1 MRRGLWIR
9 LWGYRSAK
17 RSDKASQTTC
27 THLTVL
33 GIAHPMGTEGRQ
45 NPRVVARLH
54 LPDPDATRV
63 RPQLLSHTMATGEL
77 MNELQRRRELNTLTK
92 PELIDGI
99 VRLEA
104 QLDAHDHDPHP
115 ENP

>member
-1 MRRGLWIR
+1 
-9 LWGYRSAK
+9 
-17 RSDKASQTTC
+17 
-27 THLTVL
+27 
-33 GIAHPMGTEGRQ
+33 
-45 NPRVVARLH
+45 
-54 LPDPDATRV
+54 
-63 RPQLLSHTMATGEL
+63 

-92 PELIDGI
+92 AELVDGI